1 MISLNPSIV
10 KKEKRQ
16 MLKNDIGST
25 ILRVFLGATFLI
37 HGAAKFQGG
46 IENTVGFFESLGLAG
61 FTAYIVALIELIGGL
76 AMILGVGT
84 RIVSILFAIVLAVAI
99 IKVKV
104 AGGFLGNGQMAGYEL
119 DLALLVISI
128 YLAMTNKSL
137 FALDN
142 MFGKTKNA

>member
-1 MISLNPSIV
+1 
-10 KKEKRQ
+10 
-16 MLKNDIGST
+16 MLKSNEIGST

-46 IENTVGFFESLGLAG
+46 IENTVGFFESLGLPG
-61 FTAYIVALIELIGGL
+61 FSAYLIALIELVGGL

-84 RIVSILFAIVLAVAI
+84 RFVSLLFAIVMAGAM

-119 DLALLVISI
+119 DLALMMISI

-142 MFGKTKNA
+142 VLFQSKNA

>member
-1 MISLNPSIV
+1 MIKSN
-10 KKEKRQ
+10 E
-16 MLKNDIGST
+16 IGST
-25 ILRVFLGATFLI
+25 LLRVFLGATFLI

-46 IENTVGFFESLGLAG
+46 IENTVGFFESLGLPG
-61 FTAYIVALIELIGGL
+61 FSAYLIALIELVGGL

-84 RIVSILFAIVLAVAI
+84 RFVSLLFAIVMAGAM

-119 DLALLVISI
+119 DLALMMISI

-142 MFGKTKNA
+142 VLFQSKNV

>member
-1 MISLNPSIV
+1 MIKGRVLVMI
-10 KKEKRQ
+10 
-16 MLKNDIGST
+16 KNIELGAT

-46 IENTVGFFESLGLAG
+46 IENTVGFFESLGLPG
-61 FTAYIVALIELIGGL
+61 FTAYLVAFIELAGGL

-84 RIVSILFAIVLAVAI
+84 RIISILFAIVLAVAI
-99 IKVKV
+99 IKVKM

-119 DLALLVISI
+119 DLALMAISI

-142 MFGKTKNA
+142 VLFQTKNA